1 MSQKQLIACK
11 LKAAAR
17 RRKIQLSWQCMWMG
31 LWICV
36 CIWLLSLISYK
47 LFPVPTI
54 TFFWVGLLSFIVP
67 LSGLIWGFTK
77 KFPPKDIARWIDQ
90 EKNLK
95 ERLSTAVELAE
106 GKPINPAWEVL
117 VLRDAASAVQK
128 IEPKSLLPLRLPS
141 LCYRILLLLIVCF
154 VLGFVPEYRNKN
166 YLDQQR
172 DTAVIDDVGSNL
184 ENLTRWQLKQ
194 NRPNFE
200 QTKTSLDS
208 VRDLGAE
215 FQKGKI
221 VREDALAKLSDISEK
236 LRSEIKKFGPAG
248 SSIKPSAN
256 SPARLPVESQA
267 NMKNR
272 LSELAERLGAASGNG
287 PEKFEDI
294 KSKLDAIK
302 NNASDFSKNKL
313 NEGKQSRLD
322 MTQSLTNLSNMAQ
335 KLGLELPNLEK
346 AIEALNSSNIDQF
359 LKSMELASQDL
370 EEIVGLSQKIQN
382 LQMEIA
388 ETGKDLSEQLEKGQI
403 PTALGTLDAMINQLE
418 SDQFS
423 DQQLQ
428 DMIDELKQALSPAE
442 NYGECAQRLA
452 EAKEAA
458 RAGKNSSASQS
469 LAAAKEELKKMLNQM
484 ADSQS
489 LMQALQNLDRAQM
502 AVGNSQS
509 FSTTHRPGVSANG
522 KPGGGVGNWAN
533 DNYQLSPDQLSAR
546 WDNSGYQRPD
556 TSPRG
561 LSDRGN
567 RVPDNFTP
575 TRIKGQ
581 INPKGQMPSIS
592 LRGVSIKGSS
602 RVELKAAVSAAQ
614 SDALN
619 ALNQDKVP
627 NAYRDSVRDYFD
639 DLKN

>member
-1 MSQKQLIACK
+1 MSQKQLIASK

-36 CIWLLSLISYK
+36 CIWFLSLISYK

-106 GKPINPAWEVL
+106 RKPINPAWEVL

-154 VLGFVPEYRNKN
+154 VLGFVPEHRNKN

-172 DTAVIDDVGSNL
+172 DSAVIDDVGSNL

-236 LRSEIKKFGPAG
+236 LRSEIKKFGPTV
-248 SSIKPSAN
+248 SSIKPSTN
-256 SPARLPVESQA
+256 SPAGLPVESQA

-272 LSELAERLGAASGNG
+272 LSELEERLGAASGNG

-302 NNASDFSKNKL
+302 NTASDFSNNKL

-322 MTQSLTNLSNMAQ
+322 MAQSLTNLSTMAQ

-382 LQMEIA
+382 LQMEIT
-388 ETGKDLSEQLEKGQI
+388 EMGKDLSEQLEKGQI
-403 PTALGTLDAMINQLE
+403 PTAMRTLDAMINQLE
-418 SDQFS
+418 SDQLS
-423 DQQLQ
+423 NQQLQ
-428 DMIDELKQALSPAE
+428 DMIDELQQALSPAE

-458 RAGKNSSASQS
+458 RAGNNSRASQS

-509 FSTTHRPGVSANG
+509 FSTTRRPGVSPNG
-522 KPGGGVGNWAN
+522 KPGGGVGNWARV
-533 DNYQLSPDQLSAR
+533 YQK
-546 WDNSGYQRPD
+546 RP
-556 TSPRG
+556 S
-561 LSDRGN
+561 
-567 RVPDNFTP
+567 
-575 TRIKGQ
+575 
-581 INPKGQMPSIS
+581 
-592 LRGVSIKGSS
+592 
-602 RVELKAAVSAAQ
+602 EL
-614 SDALN
+614 
-619 ALNQDKVP
+619 P
-627 NAYRDSVRDYFD
+627 
-639 DLKN
+639 